1 MPAATARQLSPPT
14 TITTTAKGH
23 RVRLTLCID
32 GTPYSVR
39 PLARADL
46 PFGAVRGFVL
56 SRTDSRLGRVRHA
69 IAEGLDGPVCSCGDA
84 TFRQLPSGGECKH
97 VAAARACGLF

>member
-1 MPAATARQLSPPT
+1 MPAATSIKPSHGRTNPTPAR
-14 TITTTAKGH
+14 GH

-32 GTPYSVR
+32 GIPYAVR
-39 PLARADL
+39 PLGRADL

-56 SRTDSRLGRVRHA
+56 SRTDAQVGRVRHA